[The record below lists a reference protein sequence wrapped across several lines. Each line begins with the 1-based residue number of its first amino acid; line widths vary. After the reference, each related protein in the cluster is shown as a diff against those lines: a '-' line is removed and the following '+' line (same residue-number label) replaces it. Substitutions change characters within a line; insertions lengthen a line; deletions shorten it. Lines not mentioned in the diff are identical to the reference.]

1 MKKLIKQI
9 SLIAIMLILVF
20 ALTGCG
26 NKMIATKTI
35 DGDGVKAKLKYEI
48 QFENDKV
55 SNIKMITEYES
66 KEDADEA
73 FESLEFINTLAEN
86 EEDKLNIEQ
95 DGNKVIMVLTGE
107 QYGELSTEEEMTK
120 KAIKAN
126 LEEEGFKVR

>member
-35 DGDGVKAKLKYEI
+35 DEDGVKAKLKYEI

>member
-35 DGDGVKAKLKYEI
+35 DEDGVKAKLKYEI

-55 SNIKMITEYES
+55 SNIKMITE
-66 KEDADEA
+66 